1 MTFRSKPRAKRPK
14 VLHPT
19 EHQIQKAFFDWL
31 ALAYPGANLVTWATP
46 NAARRSYQMA
56 AVMKAEGLRSGVPD
70 VFMAVPRGQSHGLFL
85 EFKSHAGR
93 LTANQVDFCA
103 NLVGMGYQVL
113 VVRSL
118 DEARLAVTRYM
129 EMPCES

>member
-1 MTFRSKPRAKRPK
+1 
-14 VLHPT
+14 
-19 EHQIQKAFFDWL
+19 
-31 ALAYPGANLVTWATP
+31 
-46 NAARRSYQMA
+46 MA
-56 AVMKAEGLRSGVPD
+56 AMMKAEGLRSGVPD

-93 LTANQVDFCA
+93 LTANQIEFKA

-118 DEARLAVTRYM
+118 DEARLAVTQYM
-129 EMPCES
+129 ALSCES